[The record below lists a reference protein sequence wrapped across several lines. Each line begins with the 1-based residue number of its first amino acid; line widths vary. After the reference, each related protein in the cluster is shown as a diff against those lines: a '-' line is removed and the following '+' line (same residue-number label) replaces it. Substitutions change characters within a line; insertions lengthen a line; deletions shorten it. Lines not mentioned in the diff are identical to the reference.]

1 MKEQY
6 IWREIIPQMSRLVVT
21 EIITQPCMT
30 TRVQCIE
37 KWAAVADICKCLH
50 NFNGV
55 LQICSALTNSSVYR
69 LRNTWNRVSKSVSI
83 PISSKADGYFIGSNP
98 SNISFIGL
106 IFDPILTKINCR
118 VRTQTHADP
127 T

>member
-1 MKEQY
+1 
-6 IWREIIPQMSRLVVT
+6 MSRLVVT

-55 LQICSALTNSSVYR
+55 LQVALPENFISLSST
-69 LRNTWNRVSKSVSI
+69 L
-83 PISSKADGYFIGSNP
+83 PHC
-98 SNISFIGL
+98 
-106 IFDPILTKINCR
+106 KIQLQDKDKIALYCGTLYGR
-118 VRTQTHADP
+118 KII
-127 T
+127 

>member
-1 MKEQY
+1 
-6 IWREIIPQMSRLVVT
+6 MSRLVVT

-55 LQICSALTNSSVYR
+55 LQIWYVKLYEIFIMIWSLSKVIIAL
-69 LRNTWNRVSKSVSI
+69 LRQVRDTKS
-83 PISSKADGYFIGSNP
+83 
-98 SNISFIGL
+98 
-106 IFDPILTKINCR
+106 T
-118 VRTQTHADP
+118 
-127 T
+127 

>member
-1 MKEQY
+1 MHQFKVTLF
-6 IWREIIPQMSRLVVT
+6 RQMSRLVVT

-55 LQICSALTNSSVYR
+55 LQVLSVICDTCLYPQAFR
-69 LRNTWNRVSKSVSI
+69 LQLQ
-83 PISSKADGYFIGSNP
+83 GFQ
-98 SNISFIGL
+98 
-106 IFDPILTKINCR
+106 IF
-118 VRTQTHADP
+118 
-127 T
+127 